1 MKVRTRAIAGISIAI
16 LTIAA
21 SRVDGQETKTS
32 RKRAES
38 YFVTTVG
45 THVIC
50 AGTVTVR
57 VYEEADKLNYRVTR
71 NWSDHEGESV
81 RIHTSG
87 PVEPPIDEDA
97 DWFIYA
103 ESPDEVWTFD
113 GRESLILRE
122 MGPPAP
128 DRESHGGIYEIHPD
142 SDFQSN
148 AIQRIANKA
157 PQALR
162 DRLPEAFRAKFPRGV
177 PGTGGRVS
185 KTGSVGQAPR
195 KPNPAS
201 KAALDWSVLEATLK
215 DLITWTDGPFEDRK
229 NANPTIFF
237 STARPYK
244 WVSAGKL
251 IDDFQLGLDRD
262 KISGSQF
269 QLVREAVKNL
279 VRRQDDRD
287 NLARFRPTDKR
298 IVVWDPRRAQ
308 EERAARAR
316 RDRPQI
322 FCATTPGFS
331 QDGQVAIVRVSF
343 NWSIHRGEGT
353 YVLLRRDGEW
363 VVLVRD
369 FGYSL

>member
-1 MKVRTRAIAGISIAI
+1 MKARTLTTAGVTIVI

-21 SRVDGQETKTS
+21 SRGNAQETNTS
-32 RKRAES
+32 RKSVENN
-38 YFVTTVG
+38 FVTTVG

-50 AGTVTVR
+50 AGKVTVR
-57 VYEEADKLNYRVTR
+57 VYEQEDKLNYRVTR
-71 NWSDHEGESV
+71 NWSEREGEPV

-87 PVEPPIDEDA
+87 PVEPPIDQDA

-122 MGPPAP
+122 MGRTVPGR
-128 DRESHGGIYEIHPD
+128 DSHGGIYEIHPH

-148 AIQRIANKA
+148 AIQRIADKA

-162 DRLPEAFRAKFPRGV
+162 DSLPEAFRAKFPRGV
-177 PGTGGRVS
+177 PGKAGRDS
-185 KTGSVGQAPR
+185 KTGSVKQATT
-195 KPNPAS
+195 KPNPPS
-201 KAALDWSVLEATLK
+201 KAALDWSVLEAVLS
-215 DLITWTDGPFEDRK
+215 DLITWTDGPFEDRE
-229 NANPTIFF
+229 NANPTIFL
-237 STARPYK
+237 STARPNK
-244 WVSAGKL
+244 WVSAGEL
-251 IDDFQLGLDRD
+251 IDELQHRLDRD
-262 KISGSQF
+262 KISGPQF

-287 NLARFRPTDKR
+287 DVARFRPKDKR

-308 EERAARAR
+308 EELEARADR
-316 RDRPQI
+316 FRPQI

-331 QDGQVAIVRVSF
+331 RDGQFAIVRVSF

-363 VVLVRD
+363 VVLIRN